1 MIFIILSLLLL
12 MNCIVIYIKKKKV
25 IQTPYLGYPGIPNCT
40 LVYSNVL
47 QLQSVQLLGEK
58 FIQGQRLS
66 GYQVKSSL
74 EEPYCKFSWSN
85 AVHRSKQGTPPQP
98 ISHLDLCKPTHIPE
112 ITRIVSKRFQIL
124 SEKKLQRVC
133 QKAI

>member
-12 MNCIVIYIKKKKV
+12 MNCIVIYIKKKKKV
-25 IQTPYLGYPGIPNCT
+25 IQTPYLGYHCT

-124 SEKKLQRVC
+124 SENKLQRVC